1 VLLRDGDGVPG
12 THRAP
17 GPLGADFHIAA
28 PPESNT
34 RVFKPDLLTQLLVK
48 AGLTA
53 YEDGEVVLYSLPRM

>member
-1 VLLRDGDGVPG
+1 MLALGEPLMSRSPLANVLLRDGDGVPG

-34 RVFKPDLLTQLLVK
+34 RVF
-48 AGLTA
+48 
-53 YEDGEVVLYSLPRM
+53 